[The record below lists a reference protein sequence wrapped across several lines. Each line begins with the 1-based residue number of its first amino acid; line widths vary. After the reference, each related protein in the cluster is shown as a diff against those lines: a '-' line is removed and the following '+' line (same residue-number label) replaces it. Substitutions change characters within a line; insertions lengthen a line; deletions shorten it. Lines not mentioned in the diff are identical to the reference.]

1 MRPIQESLSN
11 VRPITDYIASK
22 NQVDEGLLDGLK
34 KAKEKLK
41 QITNKVSSWA
51 KGIVAKLQTWW
62 MAVDGEGNILP
73 CSTPLTAGQAYKD
86 GLINKKSTFV
96 ALGSQSGRVVG
107 LNQSFDDAK
116 KLYPTTLEWWREL
129 SKKAVN
135 ESDEEEFKKQF
146 TQIDE
151 VQMQNTDPQAKYNV
165 ITTPEKLRAQVKLHV
180 VNPAFARLMIWGA
193 PGIGKTAILN
203 EVVAEISREQKQ
215 DYALITKTLSNETP
229 ENFMLPKYTESGDR
243 AEDVPKTWLP
253 VYKPTGDPKTDKE
266 LDEKC
271 GRGMLFIDELSRAS
285 QAVLNVILPLV
296 NEKVFNG
303 WKLGSGWSII
313 CASNRDEDE
322 TSGAQTSIGNALG
335 NRFAQVYYEPTA
347 KSWRKWADQ
356 QGYMSPLLTQWL
368 DMPAGETLSGGKFFY
383 WDPNHDSE
391 SEDTTHIMCTPRSW
405 DRAMANLAA
414 MHETGKLEGFNIFD
428 LDTDMML
435 FTLNKYVP
443 AQAVD
448 AFWAFLKT
456 IQKIGDFDAAV
467 HSAWKRN
474 GDGLKINPKDL
485 IAISM
490 PLAQLIIT
498 SHKDSLPTKEEFES
512 LANFLVKSNNEQLV
526 SYTLDVFKNV
536 FGAGIPDND
545 STVGLKDLKSY
556 IFFLKKLND
565 RKPELW
571 STITAFDEF
580 MKTWGVDRKTMPDY
594 SEGMSII
601 AKKYGEAFKSAAV
614 DGKDGLG

>member
-116 KLYPTTLEWWREL
+116 KLYPTTLEWWKEL

-165 ITTPEKLRAQVKLHV
+165 ITTPEKLRAQVKMHV

-243 AEDVPKTWLP
+243 AEDVPKT
-253 VYKPTGDPKTDKE
+253 
-266 LDEKC
+266 
-271 GRGMLFIDELSRAS
+271 
-285 QAVLNVILPLV
+285 
-296 NEKVFNG
+296 
-303 WKLGSGWSII
+303 
-313 CASNRDEDE
+313 
-322 TSGAQTSIGNALG
+322 
-335 NRFAQVYYEPTA
+335 
-347 KSWRKWADQ
+347 
-356 QGYMSPLLTQWL
+356 
-368 DMPAGETLSGGKFFY
+368 
-383 WDPNHDSE
+383 
-391 SEDTTHIMCTPRSW
+391 
-405 DRAMANLAA
+405 
-414 MHETGKLEGFNIFD
+414 
-428 LDTDMML
+428 
-435 FTLNKYVP
+435 
-443 AQAVD
+443 
-448 AFWAFLKT
+448 
-456 IQKIGDFDAAV
+456 
-467 HSAWKRN
+467 
-474 GDGLKINPKDL
+474 
-485 IAISM
+485 
-490 PLAQLIIT
+490 
-498 SHKDSLPTKEEFES
+498 
-512 LANFLVKSNNEQLV
+512 
-526 SYTLDVFKNV
+526 
-536 FGAGIPDND
+536 
-545 STVGLKDLKSY
+545 
-556 IFFLKKLND
+556 D
-565 RKPELW
+565 RK
-571 STITAFDEF
+571 S
-580 MKTWGVDRKTMPDY
+580 V
-594 SEGMSII
+594 
-601 AKKYGEAFKSAAV
+601 V
-614 DGKDGLG
+614 